1 LLNGDKKAKL
11 TIMKILHQLLKF
23 NSKSGP
29 YELYP
34 NWNVIV
40 SFLNLS
46 YGEIKDK
53 DFELFSQAVV
63 ILLNLSS
70 KPAFVD
76 KVNTIELFKH
86 AYDGIVYKQYKSRD
100 LEMKNIYLEVS
111 SIHRDR
117 AQRAVRREHQQGR
130 QTQLSVPLQD
140 LQHGGV
146 HLQVV

>member
-1 LLNGDKKAKL
+1 
-11 TIMKILHQLLKF
+11 MKILHQLLKF

-46 YGEIKDK
+46 YGEIKEK

-70 KPAFVD
+70 KPGFLD

-100 LEMKNIYLEVS
+100 LEMKNIYLEVLYS
-111 SIHRDR
+111 DLDR
-117 AQRAVRREHQQGR
+117 AQRALRR
-130 QTQLSVPLQD
+130 
-140 LQHGGV
+140 
-146 HLQVV
+146 

>member
-1 LLNGDKKAKL
+1 MNGDKKAKL

-34 NWNVIV
+34 NWNLIGT
-40 SFLNLS
+40 FLNLS

-70 KPAFVD
+70 KPNFLE
-76 KVNTIELFKH
+76 KVNAIEMFKH
-86 AYDGIVYKQYKSRD
+86 AFDGIVYKQYKNRD
-100 LEMKNIYLEVS
+100 LEMKNIFLEV
-111 SIHRDR
+111 
-117 AQRAVRREHQQGR
+117 
-130 QTQLSVPLQD
+130 
-140 LQHGGV
+140 
-146 HLQVV
+146 

>member
-1 LLNGDKKAKL
+1 
-11 TIMKILHQLLKF
+11 MKILHQLLKF

-40 SFLNLS
+40 NFLNLS

-70 KPAFVD
+70 KPNFLE

-86 AYDGIVYKQYKSRD
+86 AFDGIVYKQYKNRD
-100 LEMKNIYLEVS
+100 LEMKNIYLEVGFWS
-111 SIHRDR
+111 SDGP
-117 AQRAVRREHQQGR
+117 QRFLWRESE
-130 QTQLSVPLQD
+130 QTRKT
-140 LQHGGV
+140 
-146 HLQVV
+146 